1 MSNDTKKNVD
11 EEVGGI
17 DPNAFDMQLLLM
29 DAYLDLLNKDGISI
43 VTGAKVDEAGGA
55 SEINVPYL
63 PSGFQSINALMGLD
77 QGATVDNI
85 ESFIKGITPQEM
97 AQIYPKVNLFIVDS
111 ETDEQVEIP
120 LAQAA
125 DITKADTSAGYYS
138 TNQAGLKS
146 FSMSL
151 DGSDLPFFSK
161 SYLVDLELVFDSIN
175 TFVSPVFGFF
185 NPLSAIG
192 ATYADI
198 FRSPGRVGTAAFYT
212 KLSISYSST
221 NQDLIDKYSL
231 TSPEMIFTM
240 FLHLVKT
247 NIKIDENL
255 KVTVNVSYQSRE
267 ESIFDSNLVFDFL
280 GLQLDEYQRI
290 QNRAID
296 TASKKLQSLQEARE
310 SYREQ
315 ITEQTKGSERY
326 KKLQDFIKSS
336 PEARKKFEERTE
348 KERMRE
354 VKASD
359 TSKQQSNVKL
369 IQDAQLLRAEEIRNN
384 NLKDLGKEFQAFEK
398 NVKSVKQELKRIESE
413 LSTENLNQTFN
424 KIHPGKGGGTLDDDL
439 KTEIS
444 KAKEAFANARHDEL
458 VKALEETFAFNSKE
472 ILEQGV
478 IKTIYIT
485 SKQLQNYYDS
495 SFSYQKGIKQQ
506 QKDLTNAKKATKKKQ
521 SLLPTTKEILAL
533 GDTTVKPKPTTSE
546 KKEETSRFDQDTQT
560 LLQDLGRAKQVD
572 YILFGDIIRLVF
584 RRLYAINAGQ
594 ANKLSNNQTKAG
606 DPARIFKAI
615 QDSVMLFSDIEL
627 NTIKVQTEGASL
639 TRTTKA
645 LYDFPISVRN
655 LRYILARNLY
665 GKQKNMF
672 TVFDLIQELINLIS
686 LTRKRKAQILNIQ
699 KDVGNFQLKKM
710 TYPLKQINSP
720 VGGPTSGGATPY
732 QSSIR
737 SQSIDPRLYR
747 IITNPFEKGT
757 KNGMVIYV
765 KRYKD
770 FIPDPNSV
778 LPEFIF
784 GGSDRGIIK
793 RFEINEIQDDD
804 LQKLVMEQ
812 IRGGDGSIIPSFFE
826 VGITTILAPIFQLG
840 MQIKVN
846 APTIISAGL
855 SGGAANT
862 FINGDYQVSNVTHEY
877 SAGSGFSTTIKATLY
892 NADKQ
897 KALARAGLERSES
910 GEDLFDFAKGELA
923 GAQYKAS
930 ISPSQQQKDNVVEG
944 ILKTTK
950 PPAKK
955 TSAGVD
961 LSGKNEVVR
970 PYR

>member
-11 EEVGGI
+11 QEIGGI

-29 DAYLDLLNKDGISI
+29 DAYLGLLDKDGISI
-43 VTGAKVDEAGGA
+43 IPGATVDQAGGA
-55 SEINVPYL
+55 SEQNVPYL
-63 PSGFQSINALMGLD
+63 PNGFKSINALMGLD
-77 QGATVDNI
+77 QTATVNNI
-85 ESFIKGITPQEM
+85 ENFIKGITPQEM

-111 ETDEQVEIP
+111 ETDQQVEIP
-120 LAQAA
+120 LTEGANIA
-125 DITKADTSAGYYS
+125 KANTSSAYYS
-138 TNQAGLKS
+138 TNQVGLKS

-192 ATYADI
+192 ASYADI
-198 FRSPGRVGTAAFYT
+198 FRSPGRVGTSAFYT

-280 GLQLDEYQRI
+280 GLQLDEYQRV

-296 TASKKLQSLQEARE
+296 TANKKLQSLQEARE

-315 ITEQTKGSERY
+315 ITEQIKGSEKY

-336 PEARKKFEERTE
+336 PNARKKFEERTE

-359 TSKQQSNVKL
+359 TGKRQTNVKS
-369 IQDAQLLRAEEIRNN
+369 IQAAQLKRAEEIRNN
-384 NLKDLGKEFQAFEK
+384 NLKDLGREFQAFEK

-424 KIHPGKGGGTLDDDL
+424 KIHPGKSGGTLEDDL
-439 KTEIS
+439 KSEVS

-478 IKTIYIT
+478 IKTIYLT
-485 SKQLQNYYDS
+485 SKQLQDYYDS
-495 SFSYQKGIKQQ
+495 SFSYEKGIKQQ
-506 QKDLTNAKKATKKKQ
+506 QKDLTNPKKATKIKTSK
-521 SLLPTTKEILAL
+521 
-533 GDTTVKPKPTTSE
+533 DTSTVKVNAKPTTNE
-546 KKEETSRFDQDTQT
+546 KKKETSRFEQDTQA
-560 LLQDLGRAKQVD
+560 LMQDLGRAKQID

-594 ANKLSNNQTKAG
+594 VNKLKDSQAKIG
-606 DPARIFKAI
+606 DSARIFKAI
-615 QDSVMLFSDIEL
+615 EDSVMLFSEIEL
-627 NTIKVQTEGASL
+627 NTIRVQSEAS
-639 TRTTKA
+639 RIVMKTKP

-672 TVFDLIQELINLIS
+672 TVFELIQELINLIS
-686 LTRKRKAQILNIQ
+686 LTRKRKAQVINVQ

-710 TYPLKQINSP
+710 TYPLKKINSS
-720 VGGPTSGGATPY
+720 VGGLTSGGATPY

-747 IITNPFEKGT
+747 IVTNPFEKNT
-757 KNGMVIYV
+757 KNGMVVYV

-770 FIPDPNSV
+770 FTPDENNI

-812 IRGGDGSIIPSFFE
+812 IRGSDNTIIPSFFE

-840 MQIKVN
+840 MQIKVS
-846 APTIISAGL
+846 APTIVSAGL

-862 FINGDYQVSNVTHEY
+862 FINGDYQVSSVVHEY
-877 SAGSGFSTTIKATLY
+877 SAGSGFTSTIKATLY
-892 NADKQ
+892 NADRRR
-897 KALARAGLERSES
+897 ALTQAGLRRNEN
-910 GEDLFDFAKGELA
+910 GEDFIDFAKDQLA
-923 GAQYKAS
+923 ATQYKAS
-930 ISPSQQQKDNVVEG
+930 ILPSQQQKNSVVDG
-944 ILKTTK
+944 ILAVSK
-950 PPAKK
+950 PPPKK

-970 PYR
+970 QYR